1 MRKILFP
8 LFLLIIFLFPV
19 FGQNLQSE
27 NKSKENLEYSAQLA
41 ISNSDYMVTV
51 GDVYRLSYAMSGNV
65 ISYEIMVD
73 SSYDLRIGNFGVI
86 KAKGK
91 SYISLKK
98 EVESVVLKNFPMSG
112 VQFVLVS
119 PAIFTVKITGEVS
132 KTTEKEVWGLTR
144 VSEVINDLLTE
155 YSSLRNIKI
164 KSENGKVKVVDLFK
178 ARRNGDLSN
187 DPYVRPGD
195 EIIVQR
201 LDRKVTITGEVERP
215 GTYEL
220 LPGENLKEL
229 IEKYGNGL
237 TEYANTEKIGLVRT
251 IGSETKSGDKV
262 YLDGDAISRNYKLN
276 NGDRVEVS
284 GTNELMPTIIVE
296 GIIKNPRKDED
307 SAENANDKS
316 TPLDTSY
323 KTYVRFYTGE
333 NYATMIR
340 RISGMFNSYSD
351 LKNAYIERNGEKIG
365 LDIEHILYDAELM
378 SDKTVM
384 ANDKLVIPFQ
394 QHLQKV
400 LITGEVKSV
409 VEENAWPL
417 KRLSQII
424 ADNLTPYSSTRNI
437 IVRTVEGQENVYDL
451 FAASRNG
458 DLSQNPYVRSGE
470 TICVQRLDRK
480 VTISGEVERPGTYE
494 LLPGENLKELIEKY
508 GNGLTEYAD
517 LSRIQIERVISEN
530 SVSGE
535 MNYLKAN
542 SIDDKLL
549 TDYVLQ
555 CYDKINIMSYSSLK
569 PVLFIE
575 GAVLQD
581 TNGAGTELV
590 TSTKLSLNFEYGTN
604 YAFFIRQHREI
615 FTSVSDLPNAYIIRK
630 NEEIPINLEDILY
643 DASYYSDLT
652 VENGDTLVVPFRQF
666 FVTVSGAVY
675 NPGRYPYIPNRTYD
689 YYVALAG
696 GFIKSQNS
704 GAAVNIY
711 DMNGKKLNKRSFIT
725 PESVIEAQT
734 NSFLFY
740 FNQIGGVVTTLM
752 SIILSAISIMVTV
765 GR

>member
-1 MRKILFP
+1 MRKTLFL

-51 GDVYRLSYAMSGNV
+51 GDVYRLSYVMSGNV
-65 ISYEIMVD
+65 ISYEIIVD

-119 PAIFTVKITGEVS
+119 PAIFTVIITGEVS

-164 KSENGKVKVVDLFK
+164 KSENGQVKVGDLFK

-237 TEYANTEKIGLVRT
+237 TEYA
-251 IGSETKSGDKV
+251 
-262 YLDGDAISRNYKLN
+262 
-276 NGDRVEVS
+276 
-284 GTNELMPTIIVE
+284 
-296 GIIKNPRKDED
+296 
-307 SAENANDKS
+307 
-316 TPLDTSY
+316 
-323 KTYVRFYTGE
+323 
-333 NYATMIR
+333 
-340 RISGMFNSYSD
+340 
-351 LKNAYIERNGEKIG
+351 
-365 LDIEHILYDAELM
+365 
-378 SDKTVM
+378 
-384 ANDKLVIPFQ
+384 
-394 QHLQKV
+394 
-400 LITGEVKSV
+400 
-409 VEENAWPL
+409 
-417 KRLSQII
+417 
-424 ADNLTPYSSTRNI
+424 
-437 IVRTVEGQENVYDL
+437 
-451 FAASRNG
+451 
-458 DLSQNPYVRSGE
+458 
-470 TICVQRLDRK
+470 
-480 VTISGEVERPGTYE
+480 
-494 LLPGENLKELIEKY
+494 
-508 GNGLTEYAD
+508 D
-517 LSRIQIERVISEN
+517 LSRIQIERVFSEN

-615 FTSVSDLPNAYIIRK
+615 FTSVTDLQNAYIIRK

-704 GAAVNIY
+704 GAAVTIY
-711 DMNGKKLNKRSFIT
+711 DINGKKLNKRSFIT